1 MTVLS
6 NIEVGIFLA
15 FIVLFVA
22 FLDYGGVRF
31 AIRSETSRL
40 SQTGLNLV
48 FLALNLFRVGIVCS
62 VIYLWFFVDSATWLY
77 RIGAILL
84 LAGGACAAVGGGI
97 MLLDQRRSG
106 TTPSNQ

>member
-6 NIEVGIFLA
+6 DIVAGIFLA

-22 FLDYGGVRF
+22 LLDYGGVRF

-48 FLALNLFRVGIVCS
+48 FLALNLFGVGVVCS
-62 VIYLWFFVDSATWLY
+62 VIYLWFLFNSATWLY

-84 LAGGACAAVGGGI
+84 LAGAACAVVGGGL
-97 MLLDQRRSG
+97 MLLDLRRSG